1 MAEAKTETPAPKTA
15 AAAKPQSSLQFPA
28 PSEVKDLPQGVFGG
42 PASVHNPE
50 KSAVVTSQDAD
61 S

>member
-1 MAEAKTETPAPKTA
+1 MAEAKTETPAPKTT
-15 AAAKPQSSLQFPA
+15 AAKPQSDLQFPA
-28 PSEVKDLPQGVFGG
+28 PSEVKGLPQGVFGG